1 MKVIVTGGKGY
12 IGSIISKKLN
22 CDTFDLQ
29 DGQDFRNLNHCKV
42 FADYD
47 CVIHLGAIADIG
59 VCENDHELA
68 YETNVTG
75 TKNILRYAKKMIFT
89 STAAVYGNVDK
100 PVGTGDPTNPINF
113 YGYTKVLAESH
124 VNKANIPTTIFRL
137 FNVHGHD
144 SHSVIDIFKK
154 SEKLKVYG
162 DTWRDF
168 IHVDDV
174 ADRIIDEL
182 DKIDGTHTYDL
193 GTGVAQ
199 SIIKIAEDTGKPV
212 EYLPAKPSD
221 IKYSCSKQ

>member
-1 MKVIVTGGKGY
+1 MKVIITGGKGY
-12 IGSIISKKLN
+12 IGSVLCKKLD

-29 DGQDFRNLNHCKV
+29 DGQDFRNLKDCEV

-47 CVIHLGAIADIG
+47 CVVHLGAIADIG

-75 TKNILRYAKKMIFT
+75 TKNILKYAKKMIFT

-100 PVGTGDPTNPINF
+100 PVGVGDPTNPINF
-113 YGYTKVLAESH
+113 YGYTKLIAESII
-124 VNKANIPTTIFRL
+124 NKSSIPTTIFRL
-137 FNVHGHD
+137 FNVHGYD
-144 SHSVIDIFKK
+144 SHSVIDIFERE
-154 SEKLKVYG
+154 EKLKVYG

-168 IHVDDV
+168 IHVDV
-174 ADRIIDEL
+174 VTDRIIEEL
-182 DKIDGTHTYDL
+182 DKINGHNTYDI

-199 SIIKIAEDTGKPV
+199 SIIEIATKTGKPV
-212 EYLPAKPSD
+212 ELLPPKSSD